1 MVSSMKAEGHPTL
14 AVVVWDDAWSGGNDL
29 ITLKDVEEKHRPSVM
44 QTLGW
49 VLKDDPAG
57 VFVANERCMDLGDEC
72 YRGSTFIPRSLIRS
86 VTPFKLQTPRKTRP
100 ANEKVPAEPPGSPDV

>member
-1 MVSSMKAEGHPTL
+1 MASLTKAEGHPTL

-49 VLKDDPAG
+49 VLKEDFTG

-72 YRGSTFIPRSLIRS
+72 YRGSTFIPRSLIKS
-86 VTPFKLQTPRKTRP
+86 VTPFKLSVPRRKRH
-100 ANEKVPAEPPGSPDV
+100 EEVPVVVPDAG